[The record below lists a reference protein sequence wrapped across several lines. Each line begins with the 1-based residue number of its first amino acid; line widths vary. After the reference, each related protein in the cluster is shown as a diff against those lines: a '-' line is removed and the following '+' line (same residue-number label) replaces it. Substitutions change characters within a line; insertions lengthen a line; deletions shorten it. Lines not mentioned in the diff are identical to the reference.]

1 MMTTVILLAADPARR
16 RRIRGGRN
24 EYSRRRAEGDR
35 AEIDRLGSEMA
46 RMIEL
51 HARREG
57 RSERKV
63 ALLMEIKSAMEKQM
77 RFLEGGGEDEDDVLV
92 R

>member
-1 MMTTVILLAADPARR
+1 
-16 RRIRGGRN
+16 
-24 EYSRRRAEGDR
+24 
-35 AEIDRLGSEMA
+35 MA
-46 RMIEL
+46 CMIEL

-77 RFLEGGGEDEDDVLV
+77 RFLEGGGKDEDEDDVSV